1 MFAAVKTCNG
11 NRAVRVNGVGVVVL
25 TVLVFLQTAAT
36 PALAQRASADREYRP
51 EMDDLYITVN
61 ARTRTLELA
70 WRNFDDLSNYILLA
84 EQYPVEAFEPRY
96 FYYTSDPGPS
106 GGPSTTTGLPPE
118 ASDDDATRSD
128 AGTSS
133 VGSVTPEVPT
143 NVTTEPSV
151 STTEDEYMVELG
163 WVYDFRDAS
172 GYRKKEVLFSLQPIY
187 SNGWTKTGIK
197 FNYDL
202 MNGVNTN
209 TSCYGYYAYFVRPNG
224 TILSA
229 HCMKLHPRWMT
240 DLRSHLSAFRMR
252 ELFVPGTHDS
262 ASYKLDFDPQH
273 QENIVTK
280 YALTQDDD
288 IYRQLLLGV
297 RYIDLRVGYYKN
309 SPTPFW
315 ANHGISRLHPLE
327 NILQQI
333 KRYAQDT
340 NEIIVVD
347 VQEFPVG
354 FGKQYDVHMKLI
366 EFLQRELREV
376 MANPA
381 IGWEG
386 TLRDVW
392 AGGKTVLVAYD
403 HEFAFRSYSHVV
415 WRSVQQRWGNVQ
427 QVNDLRNYLFKVHHP
442 RGFREFSF
450 RPVADMAELTPDA
463 WGVITDRYGGLRK
476 MADSV
481 NRFVTKW
488 YFEDLGPTANVVAVD
503 FVRGTSIVEAAI
515 YWNLKRVPYTQ

>member
-1 MFAAVKTCNG
+1 MFRTVSADNG
-11 NRAVRVNGVGVVVL
+11 GGRPVTVSGVVGAMLAVL
-25 TVLVFLQTAAT
+25 AFLQTAAT
-36 PALAQRASADREYRP
+36 PAQAQRASADREYRP

-96 FYYTSDPGPS
+96 FYHTSEPGTS
-106 GGPSTTTGLPPE
+106 STTSMPTDAP
-118 ASDDDATRSD
+118 DDEGRARPSS
-128 AGTSS
+128 GTSS
-133 VGSVTPEVPT
+133 VTSASPEVT
-143 NVTTEPSV
+143 ANVTTESSV
-151 STTEDEYMVELG
+151 STTDDEYTVELG
-163 WVYDFRDAS
+163 WVYDFRDAT
-172 GYRKKEVLFSLQPIY
+172 GYRKKEVLFALQPVFT
-187 SNGWTKTGIK
+187 NGWTQTGIK

-209 TSCYGYYAYFVRPNG
+209 TSCYGYYAYFIRPNG
-224 TILSA
+224 TVLSA
-229 HCMKLHPRWMT
+229 HCMKLHPRWTT
-240 DLRSHLSAFRMR
+240 DLRAHLSAFRMR
-252 ELFVPGTHDS
+252 ELFLPGTHDS
-262 ASYKLDFDPQH
+262 ASYKVDFDPQH

-315 ANHGISRLHPLE
+315 ANHGITRFHPLADV
-327 NILQQI
+327 LQQV
-333 KRYAQDT
+333 KRYAQET
-340 NEIIVVD
+340 NEIIVLD

-354 FGKQYDVHMKLI
+354 FGKQYDIHTKLI
-366 EFLQRELREV
+366 DFLQSALRDV
-376 MANPA
+376 MADPS

-386 TLRDVW
+386 TLGDVW
-392 AGGKTVLVAYD
+392 AGGRTVVVTYD

-427 QVNDLRNYLFKVHHP
+427 NVNDLKSYLFKVHHP
-442 RGFREFSF
+442 RGFREFSY
-450 RPVADMAELTPDA
+450 RPVADMAELTPDP

-488 YFEDLGPTANVVAVD
+488 YFEELGPTANVVAVD